1 MGQQH
6 SKVEKRR
13 RRINYLK
20 RKKAELKASAPKKSK
35 K

>member
-13 RRINYLK
+13 RRLNYLR
-20 RKKAELKASAPKKSK
+20 RKKIAAKEAMPKSGK

>member
-13 RRINYLK
+13 RRQNYLK
-20 RKKAELKASAPKKSK
+20 RKKEALKAASGKGRKK
-35 K
+35 